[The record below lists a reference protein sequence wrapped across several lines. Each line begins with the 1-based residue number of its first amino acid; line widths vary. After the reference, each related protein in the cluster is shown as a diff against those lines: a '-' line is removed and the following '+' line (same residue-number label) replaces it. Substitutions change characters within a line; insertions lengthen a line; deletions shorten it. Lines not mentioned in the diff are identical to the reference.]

1 MIRDVYNNDI
11 QVKNAI
17 IDVLYHYSVYEM
29 PLKAEEIY
37 TRLPVACSFS
47 ILLIGLVDLEDAT
60 IIYGYDG
67 YYSLRKDIK
76 KIALQRK
83 VTFN

>member
-1 MIRDVYNNDI
+1 MIRNVFNNDI

-37 TRLPVACSFS
+37 THLPVACAFS
-47 ILLIGLVDLEDAT
+47 VVLVGLVDLEDAT
-60 IIYGYDG
+60 IIYGY
-67 YYSLRKDIK
+67 YSLRRDIK
-76 KIALQRK
+76 KLVLQRK
-83 VTFN
+83 VTYN